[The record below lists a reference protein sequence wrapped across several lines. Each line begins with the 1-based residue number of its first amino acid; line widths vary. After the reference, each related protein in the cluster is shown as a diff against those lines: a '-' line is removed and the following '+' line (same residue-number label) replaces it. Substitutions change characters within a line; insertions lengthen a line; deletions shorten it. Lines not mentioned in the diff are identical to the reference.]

1 MKIKAQE
8 YYDPDEVKSNIIDL
22 LYAITMLAGEVSK
35 EVGNKLID
43 LDPGLENML
52 RDNMFEIQQHASEID
67 RLLDNL

>member
-22 LYAITMLAGEVSK
+22 LYAITMLAGEVSQ
-35 EVGNKLID
+35 EVGNKIVE

-67 RLLDNL
+67 SLLDNL